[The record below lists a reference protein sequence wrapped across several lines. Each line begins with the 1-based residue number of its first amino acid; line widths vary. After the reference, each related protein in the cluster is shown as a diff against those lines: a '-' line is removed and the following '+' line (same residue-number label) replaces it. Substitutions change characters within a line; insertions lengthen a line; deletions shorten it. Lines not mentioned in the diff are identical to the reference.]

1 MKYMNLEYGDISK
14 FILIITA
21 IIATIYHKKQLG
33 TPLRFLKYYLWYA
46 VVLEVGA
53 PLLWTIFGIG
63 NTWWYNV
70 GINIEILFYLFLFYQ
85 YIENKKTMNFILIG
99 GVIYEAYFLINYLLL
114 SESWNTYQ
122 NIPFSIGGFLIIL
135 IVFIFLVEMFRSDK
149 ILYITKYLIFWV
161 SLGLLFYNIIP
172 LPFFV
177 VRKIIPSDLEVYL
190 MNIQF
195 TANILMYVSFIY
207 GFIWSTMKYK

>member
-1 MKYMNLEYGDISK
+1 MGISYGDISRY
-14 FILIITA
+14 ILIITA
-21 IIATIYHKKQLG
+21 IAATIYYKKQLG
-33 TPLRFLKYYLWYA
+33 THLQFLKYYLWYA

-53 PLLWTIFGIG
+53 FYLWAEFRIA
-63 NTWWYNV
+63 NTWWYNI

-85 YIENKKTMNFILIG
+85 YIENNKTKNFILIG
-99 GVIYEAYFLINYLLL
+99 GAIYEAYFLINYLFLT
-114 SESWNTYQ
+114 ESWNTLQ
-122 NIPFSIGGFLIIL
+122 SLPFSIGGLLVIAV
-135 IVFIFLVEMFRSDK
+135 VFIFLVEMFQSDK
-149 ILYITKYLIFWV
+149 ILYIAKYLIFWV

-177 VRKIIPSDLEVYL
+177 VRNIITKDLQIYL
-190 MNIQF
+190 MYIQF

>member
-1 MKYMNLEYGDISK
+1 MNINYGDISRY
-14 FILIITA
+14 ILIITA
-21 IIATIYHKKQLG
+21 IIATVYYKKQQG

-46 VVLEVGA
+46 VVLEVVA
-53 PLLWTIFGIG
+53 SQLWLIFRMA
-63 NTWWYNV
+63 NTWWYNI

-85 YIENKKTMNFILIG
+85 YIENKKIKYIILIG
-99 GVIYEAYFLINYLLL
+99 GSIYEAYFLINYLLL
-114 SESWNTYQ
+114 SESWNIYQ
-122 NIPFSIGGFLIIL
+122 VFPLAVGGLLVIVVVFL
-135 IVFIFLVEMFRSDK
+135 FLVEMFQSDK
-149 ILYITKYLIFWV
+149 ILYIAKYLIFWV

-177 VRKIIPSDLEVYL
+177 VRKIIPEELTSYL

>member
-1 MKYMNLEYGDISK
+1 MNLEYGDISRY
-14 FILIITA
+14 ILIITA
-21 IIATIYHKKQLG
+21 ITATIYYKKQLG

-53 PLLWTIFGIG
+53 PLLWTVFGIG
-63 NTWWYNV
+63 NTWWYNI

-85 YIENKKTMNFILIG
+85 YIENKKTRKFILIG
-99 GVIYEAYFLINYLLL
+99 GTIYEAYFLINYLLL
-114 SESWNTYQ
+114 FESWNTYQ
-122 NIPFSIGGFLIIL
+122 TSPFSFGCILVIVIILLFLI
-135 IVFIFLVEMFRSDK
+135 EMFESDK
-149 ILYITKYLIFWV
+149 ILYLTKYLIFWV

-172 LPFFV
+172 FPFFV
-177 VRKIIPSDLEVYL
+177 VRKLIPDDLMIYL
-190 MNIQF
+190 MSIQF